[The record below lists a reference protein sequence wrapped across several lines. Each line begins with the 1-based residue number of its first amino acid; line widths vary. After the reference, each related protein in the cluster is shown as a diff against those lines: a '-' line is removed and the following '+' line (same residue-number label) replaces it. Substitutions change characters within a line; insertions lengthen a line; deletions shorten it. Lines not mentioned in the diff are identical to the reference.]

1 MKDLTKIYTERKE
14 NFAAEAKILRAKYVR
29 FSLLRL
35 VSFVVGVAVIILLFA
50 SVNAAAGVVGI
61 VLFLLF
67 FSRFISW
74 HLKVKDAAD
83 LAENMVKINAAEL
96 RYLAQDYS
104 MFGAGKRFVN
114 PAHPYTTDLDIFGE
128 HSYFQSVNRTASAI
142 GEARLAEYLR
152 TPAGLAEVTARQEAV
167 RDLSGKLTDR
177 QEFQAVGLLTEDDI
191 SHVQKLE
198 EWLQEEPYI
207 SNNATYK
214 ILIILAPIFALA
226 GLILWITLI
235 PWYAAILFALP
246 AGFALKQTVERINVT
261 HQKTNQAENILAG
274 YAAMMQKLEGMTFT
288 APLLLDLQKAF
299 FVGKEPASRQID
311 KLSYIIGQL
320 NIRDNFF
327 AIFFNLAALW
337 DLKQVKALEKWRAEN
352 KAQLPQWFESLAEFE
367 ALNSLATD
375 LFNNP
380 ERTFPEINKAAIV
393 RARGI
398 GHPLI
403 PADKRV
409 TNDIEIPTRGHL
421 KLITGSNMA
430 GKSTFMR
437 TVGLNIVLAQIG
449 APVCAEKLS
458 LPPLKVYTSMRTEDA
473 LHESTSSFYAELKR
487 LKFIIEAVEKG
498 ENIFFL
504 LDEILKGTNSTD
516 RHTGSKALI
525 KQLIEAKGS
534 GLIATHDLE
543 LGSLEKEYGGAV
555 ENLRIEVRIEDGKLY
570 FDYKI
575 KPGVSE
581 SFNATI
587 LMREMGIRV

>member
-1 MKDLTKIYTERKE
+1 MNDLTKIYTERKE
-14 NFAAEAKILRAKYVR
+14 KFAAEAEILRAKYVR

-35 VSFVVGVAVIILLFA
+35 LSFVVGISVIILLFS
-50 SVNAAAGVVGI
+50 SVNVAAGVVGI
-61 VLFLLF
+61 VVFLLL

-74 HLKVKDAAD
+74 HLKIKEAAD
-83 LAENMVKINAAEL
+83 LAENLVKINAAEL
-96 RYLAQDYS
+96 RCTAQDYS
-104 MFGAGKRFVN
+104 LFGAGKRFVD
-114 PAHPYTTDLDIFGE
+114 ASHPYTTDLDIFGE
-128 HSYFQSVNRTASAI
+128 HSYFQSINRTASAI
-142 GEARLAEYLR
+142 GEERLAAYLK
-152 TPAGLAEVTARQEAV
+152 TPAELTEITARQEAV
-167 RDLSGKLTDR
+167 RDLSGKLEER
-177 QEFQAVGLLTEDDI
+177 QEFQAVGLLTDDDI
-191 SHVQKLE
+191 SHVQKLN
-198 EWLQEEPYI
+198 EWLEEEPYI
-207 SNNATYK
+207 SNNSVYK
-214 ILIILAPIFALA
+214 ILIILAPIFTLT
-226 GLILWITLI
+226 GLILWITSI
-235 PWYAAILFALP
+235 PWYAAILFLLP
-246 AGFALKQTVERINVT
+246 AGIVLKQTVERVNIT
-261 HQKTNQAENILAG
+261 HQKTNRAESILAG
-274 YAAMMQKLEGMTFT
+274 YAAMMRQLESMIFS
-288 APLLLDLQKAF
+288 APRLQELQKVFLA
-299 FVGKEPASRQID
+299 GKAPASARIE

-320 NIRDNFF
+320 NLRYNFF

-337 DLKQVKALEKWRAEN
+337 DLRQVKALEKWRAEN
-352 KAQLPQWFESLAEFE
+352 KTRLPLWFESLAEFE

-375 LFNNP
+375 YFNNP
-380 ERTFPEINKAAIV
+380 ERTFPEINKAAVV
-393 RARGI
+393 RAKSI

-403 PADKRV
+403 PTEKRI

-458 LPPLKVYTSMRTEDA
+458 LPPLQVYTSMRTEDA

-504 LDEILKGTNSTD
+504 LDEILKGTNSVD

-534 GLIATHDLE
+534 GMIATHDLE

-570 FDYKI
+570 FDYKV